1 MQWRRLKFSCRTFRY
16 TIAMIKFRCMVIEY
30 LFSAFMASRGIQ
42 NDPQPAEHHQYYEN
56 EGVLGYTGRVVPHLF
71 ELSLFFSDVS

>member
-1 MQWRRLKFSCRTFRY
+1 
-16 TIAMIKFRCMVIEY
+16 MVIEY